1 MVETISSGHSEQANR
16 SPQKENTS
24 VISCIIC
31 GAGYA
36 PSQPHQYL
44 LQEPRSVLESAF
56 MSMCHFC
63 FRCRRP
69 ACLKCWDAV
78 HGVCG
83 ACVQE
88 ARLPFRT
95 EVTPLAGL
103 AFPPTHQ
110 AQTAQENAIVAP
122 LICVH
127 PGRFQAQTPHTDPLF
142 TEPPKTANMESSK
155 QSREKPVEPSTLATQ
170 ILPTATK
177 PQREKTEEPST
188 LETWILP
195 TATKPQKNNVPTR
208 RGRRVIK
215 IIRRFLIAII
225 LVMVLAIAALIALA
239 EYSSAANTQILQ
251 LLHVDIRA
259 GVAYLLHL
267 L

>member
-1 MVETISSGHSEQANR
+1 
-16 SPQKENTS
+16 
-24 VISCIIC
+24 
-31 GAGYA
+31 
-36 PSQPHQYL
+36 
-44 LQEPRSVLESAF
+44 
-56 MSMCHFC
+56 
-63 FRCRRP
+63 
-69 ACLKCWDAV
+69 
-78 HGVCG
+78 
-83 ACVQE
+83 
-88 ARLPFRT
+88 
-95 EVTPLAGL
+95 
-103 AFPPTHQ
+103 
-110 AQTAQENAIVAP
+110 
-122 LICVH
+122 
-127 PGRFQAQTPHTDPLF
+127 
-142 TEPPKTANMESSK
+142 MESSK